1 MDNMLFGN
9 KKVLQLQFTSSAIVS
24 TNWNAEF
31 ILEGPVPPS
40 PIPNKAITRETVI
53 PDFEIGTFF
62 QNFRIGPIFQFNLNI
77 WEGEENAG
85 VIQSVPADRG
95 IIISKIILKL

>member
-1 MDNMLFGN
+1 ML
-9 KKVLQLQFTSSAIVS
+9 SSQQTEMLSLFWRA
-24 TNWNAEF
+24 
-31 ILEGPVPPS
+31 PS
-40 PIPNKAITRETVI
+40 VTPITNKAITRETVI

-85 VIQSVPADRG
+85 AIQSVPADRG
-95 IIISKIILKL
+95 IIISRIILKT